1 MVYNDTQKM
10 NVFGECIGNKK
21 LNLILNWILENAYV
35 HYSDLDGFYY
45 TVIDI
50 VDSICDTEIGKKMP
64 WQLME
69 AFKSE
74 LYI

>member
-1 MVYNDTQKM
+1 M
-10 NVFGECIGNKK
+10 NVFRECIGHKK

-50 VDSICDTEIGKKMP
+50 VDSICDTEIGKKCHGNL
-64 WQLME
+64 WKLL
-69 AFKSE
+69 KVN
-74 LYI
+74 YIYY